1 MSEIPLYKFLD
12 PIGGKLT
19 LGNGTF
25 KHAKPSDFNDV
36 EDLTINGVFPGSIED
51 SLQEIEQNFV
61 ATIIKNLECEPTC
74 ASPMREQLLA
84 IQAVLRANPENE
96 AILSAG
102 LAQDGRS
109 IYDIEHMRRIT
120 ASFVDEINEFLQS
133 YRVLCVT
140 RNVHSTSMWDEYAQG
155 HSGIAVRIEPNLEK
169 DSKFKLFQEVK
180 YQDVRPTIY
189 ENPTQFIQDSLF
201 GDKDQII
208 ARCLDKIIYTK
219 TKDWEHE
226 DEYRLVVP
234 VLNHETPWDIL
245 PYHPEEVTELY
256 LGAKIDNS
264 DKDEI
269 VGYARNR
276 NPEIKVFR
284 AQLEINGELKFVRFD

>member
-1 MSEIPLYKFLD
+1 MSRVPLYKFLD

-36 EDLTINGVFPGSIED
+36 EDLTVSGVFPGSIED
-51 SLQEIEQNFV
+51 SLQEIEQNF
-61 ATIIKNLECEPTC
+61 AAIIIRNLECKPTC

-84 IQAVLRANPENE
+84 IQAIIKSNPDNI

-102 LAQDGRS
+102 LAQASGD
-109 IYDIEHMRRIT
+109 IYDVEHMKRFT
-120 ASFVDEINEFLQS
+120 ASFVGEINEFLQS

-140 RNVHSTSMWDEYAQG
+140 RNVHSTRMWDEYAQG
-155 HSGIAVRIEPNLEK
+155 HSGIAIRIEPNLEK
-169 DSKFKLFQEVK
+169 DSKFQRFQEVK
-180 YQDVRPTIY
+180 YQDERPTVY
-189 ENPTQFIQDSLF
+189 DSPTQFIQDSLF

-208 ARCLDKIIYTK
+208 AWCLDKIIYTK
-219 TKDWEHE
+219 TRDWEHE
-226 DEYRLVVP
+226 EEYRLVVP

-256 LGAKIDNS
+256 LGARIENS
-264 DKDEI
+264 VKDEI
-269 VGYARNR
+269 VGYARTR
-276 NPEIKVFR
+276 NPEIRIFR
-284 AQLEINGELKFVRFD
+284 AELESNEELDFVPFD